1 MEHPVWI
8 GSSLNFDLNI
18 NPIKYPDEEFKK
30 KEAGSCDSIDM
41 GRKIFENHEAGK
53 LVAELNRMNEENKRL
68 SEKLT
73 VMCENYNALRSQLD
87 DLTNNN
93 NNKSN
98 AKKRKSESVTEENRV
113 NGSTAESSS
122 SDEEDSFKKARTGST
137 DVKTKVSTKCVRTD
151 PSDTSL
157 MVKDGYQWR
166 KYGQKVTRDNP
177 CPRAYF
183 KCSFAPICPVK
194 KKVQRS
200 AEDRSLLVATY
211 EGEHNHPNPS
221 MPAEAALGLSLG
233 AVPCSASVT
242 STGPSVTLDLTKTQP
257 GMNGQDYSSQGC
269 KRESEESAVSQQQ
282 FLVEQ
287 MASSLSKDPGFKAA
301 LVAAISGRFLQH

>member
-8 GSSLNFDLNI
+8 ESSLNFDLNI
-18 NPIKYPDEEFKK
+18 NPIKYPDEELQT
-30 KEAGSCDSIDM
+30 KEAESCDSIDM
-41 GRKIFENHEAGK
+41 GRKTFEDHEAGK
-53 LVAELNRMNEENKRL
+53 LVAELHRVNEENKRL
-68 SEKLT
+68 SEMLT
-73 VMCENYNALRSQLD
+73 VICENYNALRNRLE

-93 NNKSN
+93 NKLI

-137 DVKTKVSTKCVRTD
+137 DVKIKVTTKCVRTD

-157 MVKDGYQWR
+157 
-166 KYGQKVTRDNP
+166 
-177 CPRAYF
+177 
-183 KCSFAPICPVK
+183 
-194 KKVQRS
+194 VQRS

-221 MPAEAALGLSLG
+221 EPAEAALGLSLG

-242 STGPSVTLDLTKTQP
+242 STCPSVMLDLTKTLQP
-257 GMNGQDYSSQGC
+257 GMNGQDFSSQVC
-269 KRESEESAVSQQQ
+269 KRESEESAVNQQQ

-301 LVAAISGRFLQH
+301 LVAAISGRFLQHSL